1 MARGQEPLGKAD
13 DSISNNISSSKA
25 SSTLAYLHSF
35 PHRETPLN
43 QTVQGRFI
51 EILSS

>member
-25 SSTLAYLHSF
+25 SPTLVYMHSF
-35 PHRETPLN
+35 PHLETPLN
-43 QTVQGRFI
+43 RLV
-51 EILSS
+51 